1 MLSVLTVVSSVD
13 SLLALFASIAQ
24 RNKSTGLRN
33 QVVAGSNPA
42 GGAGH
47 HGCRDYDDCDGLTC
61 YHMLQHALGEALIR
75 SVYQTDRAI
84 ITACQH
90 SSDGRAPL

>member
-1 MLSVLTVVSSVD
+1 MGSVLTVLTVVSIVG

-47 HGCRDYDDCDGLTC
+47 HGCRDHGDYSAITC
-61 YHMLQHALGEALIR
+61 YHCHHAAARFG
-75 SVYQTDRAI
+75 
-84 ITACQH
+84 
-90 SSDGRAPL
+90 